1 MVKDFFYSVAWF
13 FEEVLF
19 IPFDLLRTV
28 QFDSWSLAN
37 IVSWSFILIGFA
49 GAAYWIKKLKEFD
62 DKGEDDKDS
71 TSHSFL

>member
-49 GAAYWIKKLKEFD
+49 GAAYWI
-62 DKGEDDKDS
+62 
-71 TSHSFL
+71 